1 MNADPPT
8 EREERDDAA
17 EALSADRLAM
27 LQATVDHHARH
38 IARVSSDAG
47 GDIEDLRQALFLKA
61 WAALPKFEPAR
72 GPWPAFIGFQ
82 VKSAAWDLAE
92 RRFRQHRLAARSLN
106 SDRLIDSGRL
116 PSWQPDP
123 ADVDDGQD
131 DRFDAIDEALD
142 IERVMHTLPDGLR
155 QLCQLLRHESPTAA
169 QRKSGLSAAEFYRR
183 RDEIAMRF
191 RAFGVSQR

>member
-38 IARVSSDAG
+38 VARVSSDSGA
-47 GDIEDLRQALFLKA
+47 DIEDLRQALFLKA
-61 WAALPKFEPAR
+61 WTALPRFEPAR

-82 VKSAAWDLAE
+82 VKSAAWDLAG
-92 RRFRQHRLAARSLN
+92 RRFRHHRLAARSLN
-106 SDRLIDSGRL
+106 SDRLTDSGRL

-131 DRFDAIDEALD
+131 DRFDAIDLALD
-142 IERVMHTLPDGLR
+142 VERVMHTLPDGLR
-155 QLCQLLRHESPTAA
+155 ELCRLLQRESPTVA
-169 QRKSGLSAAEFYRR
+169 QRKSGLSPAEFYRQR
-183 RDEIAMRF
+183 QEIAMRL
-191 RAFGVSQR
+191 RAFGVSLR